1 MSATKS
7 YLLSEN
13 AEVEVS
19 RRASVLSQARRIR
32 NYLPK
37 LKEQRDEAAQ
47 RLADLEELI
56 RDEEAALVDQQFEV
70 EHSAVEVQRRN
81 VSREQD
87 VA

>member
-1 MSATKS
+1 MPATKS
-7 YLLSEN
+7 YMLSEN
-13 AEVEVS
+13 AKVEVS

-32 NYLPK
+32 DYLPK

-47 RLADLEELI
+47 PLADLEELI
-56 RDEEAALVDQQFEV
+56 RDEEAALVDLQFEV

>member
-1 MSATKS
+1 V
-7 YLLSEN
+7 LSEN

-19 RRASVLSQARRIR
+19 RRASVLSQARRFR
-32 NYLPK
+32 DYLPK
-37 LKEQRDEAAQ
+37 LKEQRNEDAQ
-47 RLADLEELI
+47 RLADLEELV
-56 RDEEAALVDQQFEV
+56 RDEEAALVDLQFEV

>member
-1 MSATKS
+1 M
-7 YLLSEN
+7 LSEN

-32 NYLPK
+32 DYLPK

-56 RDEEAALVDQQFEV
+56 
-70 EHSAVEVQRRN
+70 
-81 VSREQD
+81 QD
-87 VA
+87 